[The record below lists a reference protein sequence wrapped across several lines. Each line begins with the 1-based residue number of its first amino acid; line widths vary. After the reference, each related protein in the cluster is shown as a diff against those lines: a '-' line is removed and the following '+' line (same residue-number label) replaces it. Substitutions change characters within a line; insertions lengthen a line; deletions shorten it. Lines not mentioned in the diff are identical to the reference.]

1 MRLLFVT
8 EFFPGNKRIFTG
20 GVEAR
25 TFFTI
30 QELKKHHQ
38 VKVIS
43 RSSSK
48 VPATFLSIFSRLW
61 FIISST
67 VKGLRLPRLDLV
79 EGSNVVC
86 YLPAWIIA
94 RAKGAKAVAWIP
106 DVLGSNW
113 RYFGFTGDECNDA
126 QITGPAKKLH
136 RRGINPDKITVV
148 YPGVD
153 IGEFQGQARR
163 RNSPTVCVISRL
175 VPYKKVGDSLKL
187 LSQLKTQLPQV
198 KLLVIG
204 EGPELKS
211 LRQQSKPLKQVYF
224 KSRLPRSELIKELK
238 SCHLLCH
245 FSTVE
250 GFGLVIL
257 EALAAGLPY
266 IAYDTPI
273 NREVTRHGQGGLL
286 LPLKQPFDTAAV
298 LKLLTDPEVRQQKL
312 DQGSKLLQTYSWK
325 KSAKMVES
333 AYGL

>member
-113 RYFGFTGDECNDA
+113 RYFGFTGLLGFFLEWLSLKLPWDHIIA
-126 QITGPAKKLH
+126 LSHQTAKKLH

-250 GFGLVIL
+250 GFGFVIL

-286 LPLKQPFDTAAV
+286 LPLKQPFDTAA
-298 LKLLTDPEVRQQKL
+298 
-312 DQGSKLLQTYSWK
+312 
-325 KSAKMVES
+325 
-333 AYGL
+333 